1 MMLVLQLEDSSE
13 DNEIL
18 KSSKIKLKNQKVKKH
33 IENSVGFK
41 LFQKHLVEA
50 LLFDT
55 IIFS

>member
-1 MMLVLQLEDSSE
+1 MVLQLEDNSE

-33 IENSVGFK
+33 IENSVGSK
-41 LFQKHLVEA
+41 LFQKHVEI